1 MTPDGHG
8 SAVITF
14 PSDLEIVITRKFDA
28 PMALV
33 FEVLTKPEHVSRWG
47 ATPPDRMLE
56 CEIDL
61 RVGGSYHSA
70 FVTDDGSVCRFSGTY
85 LEVEPPRRTVETWRF
100 EGPPV
105 MELVETM
112 ELDEKEGVTTLSW
125 TLVFEDR
132 AARDLMTR
140 FEGQQD
146 SLDMIEDIL
155 ESLPSQPLA

>member
-1 MTPDGHG
+1 MTPDRHG

>member
-1 MTPDGHG
+1 VTPDGHG